1 MKYGSFHLMMSF
13 LISCVLGLAGAAC
26 ASQSSLVPEVQTV
39 DYVDLTRYAGKW
51 HQIAFFPTRF
61 QGKCTLDTT
70 ATYGI
75 TKDGRVS
82 VLNECKT
89 PEGKEKS
96 ISGTARI
103 VDRDSNAKL
112 KVKFFWFAPAGDYW
126 IIDLDKEYQ
135 YAVVGSPNRNYLWIL
150 SRTPSITK
158 TLYDALVKSAENQYF
173 DVSRLVLTS
182 TLLPN

>member
-1 MKYGSFHLMMSF
+1 M
-13 LISCVLGLAGAAC
+13 
-26 ASQSSLVPEVQTV
+26 PEVQTV

-51 HQIAFFPTRF
+51 YQIAFFPTRF
-61 QGKCTLDTT
+61 QGKCTIDTT
-70 ATYGI
+70 ATYGL

-96 ISGTARI
+96 ITGTARI
-103 VDRDSNAKL
+103 IDRDSNAKL

-135 YAVVGSPNRNYLWIL
+135 YAVVGAPGRNYLWIL
-150 SRTPSITK
+150 ARTPSIPK
-158 TLYDALVKSAENQYF
+158 SLYDTLVKSAETQYF
-173 DVSRLVLTS
+173 DVTRLVLTS